1 MLIVKVLKRFLT
13 YSLFLM
19 VCFPF
24 VGSAQ
29 GYRMSDHQR
38 YEKVRFRLINNLIII
53 PVTVNGTELSF
64 ILDSGVSSPILFN
77 LSDQDSV
84 QINNVSEI
92 RIKGLGQGKPIDA
105 LSSNGN
111 VFRLKELV
119 NRNQPLYVVMDR
131 GLNFSPAL
139 GIPIHGII
147 GYDLFKD
154 FIVDIN
160 YAKKIIKFH
169 DPRFYR
175 YRKGRQEETLALE
188 VIKKKAYIK
197 GNVHLGG
204 TGDVP
209 VKLLIDTGSSDAIWL
224 FEDEDLGIPDKNY
237 DDFLGMGLSGHVFG
251 KRTMVNSLSL
261 GGFTLKNAKAAF
273 PNKESFNNVKNFG
286 DRNGSVGGEML
297 KRFNIVFDYP
307 NNRVSLRKN
316 KNFGTPFQ
324 YNMSG
329 IDLQHNG
336 VRYISESIAD
346 SRGVVQKEGKSFGD
360 VQILLENRT
369 RISLVPE
376 IIVSGIRA
384 GSPADAAGLKEGD
397 IILAVNGKSIHRY
410 KLQEV
415 LQMLN
420 EKDGKKIKVRITRR
434 QNDLLFSFV
443 LKHMFK

>member
-1 MLIVKVLKRFLT
+1 MLITKVLKASVT
-13 YSLFLM
+13 YLLFFIL
-19 VCFPF
+19 CFPF
-24 VGSAQ
+24 VVFAQ
-29 GYRMSDHQR
+29 GYSLPDGQR
-38 YEKVRFRLINNLIII
+38 YEKVRFRLVNNLIII
-53 PVTVNGTELSF
+53 PVAVNGTELSF

-111 VFRLKELV
+111 LFQLKNVV
-119 NRNQPLYVVMDR
+119 NRSQPLYVVMDR

-160 YAKKIIKFH
+160 YAKKVIKFH
-169 DPRFYR
+169 DPRFYQN
-175 YRKGRQEETLALE
+175 RKGRQTEALSLT
-188 VIKKKAYIK
+188 VTKKKAYID
-197 GNVHLGG
+197 GEVYLDDGEQ
-204 TGDVP
+204 VP
-209 VKLLIDTGSSDAIWL
+209 VKLLLDTGSSDAIWL
-224 FEDEDLGIPDKNY
+224 FEDEDLGVPDKNY
-237 DDFLGMGLSGHVFG
+237 DDFLGIGLSGHVFG
-251 KRTMVNSLSL
+251 KRTMVNSISL
-261 GGFTLKNAKAAF
+261 GSFILKNAKAAF
-273 PNKESFNNVKNFG
+273 PNKESFSNIKNLG
-286 DRNGSVGGEML
+286 DRNGSIGGEML
-297 KRFNIVFDYP
+297 KRFNIVLDYG
-307 NNRVSLRKN
+307 NKKILLGKN
-316 KNFGTPFQ
+316 KNFTAPFQ
-324 YNMSG
+324 YNLSG

-384 GSPADAAGLKEGD
+384 GSPADMAGLKAGD
-397 IILAVNGKSIHRY
+397 VILAVNGKSIHRY

-415 LQMLN
+415 MQMLN

>member
-1 MLIVKVLKRFLT
+1 MNRFLT
-13 YSLFLM
+13 YSFFLTLF
-19 VCFPF
+19 FPF
-24 VGSAQ
+24 VGLTQ
-29 GYRMSDHQR
+29 GYHMPDHQR
-38 YEKVRFRLINNLIII
+38 YEKVRFRLVNNLIII

-64 ILDSGVSSPILFN
+64 ILDSGVGSPILFN
-77 LSDQDSV
+77 LSNQDSV

-111 VFRLKELV
+111 VFQLKKLV

-147 GYDLFKD
+147 GYDLFND

-175 YRKGRQEETLALE
+175 YKKGRQEKTLALE
-188 VIKKKAYIK
+188 VKGKKAYIN
-197 GNVHLGG
+197 GNVHLSG
-204 TGDVP
+204 TGNVP
-209 VKLLIDTGSSDAIWL
+209 VKLLLDTGSSDAIWL

-273 PNKESFNNVKNFG
+273 PNKESFNNVKSFG
-286 DRNGSVGGEML
+286 DRNGSIGGEML
-297 KRFNIVFDYP
+297 KRFNFVFDYP
-307 NNRVSLRKN
+307 NNKVSLRKN
-316 KNFGTPFQ
+316 KNFSIPFQ

-346 SRGVVQKEGKSFGD
+346 SRGVVQKKGKSFGD

-384 GSPADAAGLKEGD
+384 GSPADEAGLKAGD

-420 EKDGKKIKVRITRR
+420 EKDGKKIKVQIARR
-434 QNDLLFSFV
+434 QNNLLFSFV

>member
-1 MLIVKVLKRFLT
+1 MPT
-13 YSLFLM
+13 
-19 VCFPF
+19 
-24 VGSAQ
+24 G
-29 GYRMSDHQR
+29 QR
-38 YEKVRFRLINNLIII
+38 YEKVRFQLVNNLIII
-53 PVTVNGTELSF
+53 PVSVNGTELSF

-92 RIKGLGQGKPIDA
+92 RIKGLGQGEPIDA

-111 VFRLKELV
+111 VFELKSVV
-119 NRNQPLYVVMDR
+119 NRSQPLYVVMDR
-131 GLNFSPAL
+131 GLNFSPSL
-139 GIPIHGII
+139 GILIHGII

-160 YAKKIIKFH
+160 YVKKIIKFH

-175 YRKGRQEETLALE
+175 PKKGRQEESLALT
-188 VIKKKAYIK
+188 VLKKKAYIN
-197 GNVHLGG
+197 GNVYLNE
-204 TGDVP
+204 TGQVP
-209 VKLLIDTGSSDAIWL
+209 VKLLLDTGSSDAIWL

-237 DDFLGMGLSGHVFG
+237 DDFLGIGLSGQVFG
-251 KRTMVNSLSL
+251 KRTMVNSLSI
-261 GGFTLKNAKAAF
+261 GGFILKDAKAAF
-273 PNKESFNNVKNFG
+273 PSKESFNNIKNLG
-286 DRNGSVGGEML
+286 DRNGSIGGEML

-307 NNRVSLRKN
+307 NNKIVLRKN
-316 KNFGTPFQ
+316 KNFNTPFQ

-360 VQILLENRT
+360 VQILFENRT

-384 GSPADAAGLKEGD
+384 GSPADEAGLKAGD
-397 IILAVNGKSIHRY
+397 IILSVNGKSIHRY

-415 LQMLN
+415 MQMLN
-420 EKDGKKIKVRITRR
+420 EKDGKKIKVRIARR
-434 QNDLLFSFV
+434 QNNLLFSFV